1 MKNLYKYCSLLF
13 LPVVIVLYAHSAGS
27 PGGKSGSPGD
37 SNATCTQC
45 HSGTASSVSGWIT
58 TNIPAEG
65 YTPGGSY
72 VITATGTH
80 AGVVKFGF
88 ELTAETSAGAKIG
101 TFTIT
106 EPTRTQLVNVNKAVT
121 HTQAGNVPTG
131 NTNTW
136 TMNWTAPASNVGQ
149 IRFYAAFNAANGNG
163 NNTGDI
169 IYKSN
174 LFVDPFTPAALLSV
188 VPNAA
193 NQGSNPTLTI
203 TGQNTSWN
211 GNNPAV
217 SLRNVASPAE
227 IITATSVTVN
237 SNTQLQANFSIPNS
251 ASPGFWDVVVDD
263 LELSSG
269 FSVIELVTTLVSVDP
284 EFGEQGTNPT
294 LTIVGQNTSWNGTN
308 PIVTLRNVVTP
319 SEIITASSVTVN
331 SDTQLQAN
339 ISIPMSASAGLW
351 DVLVDDLELSSS
363 FSVVEVVVALVS
375 VNPNNADQGSNPTL
389 TITGQNTSW
398 NGTNPTVVLRNIAS
412 PSEILTATSVTVN
425 TDTQLHADFTIP
437 VSASAGLWD
446 LLVDDL
452 ELSSSFS
459 IIALVPELVSVTPDN
474 ADQGST
480 LPLTISG
487 QNTHWDATTPIVRL
501 RNVATPSE
509 IIEATLVTVN
519 SDLQLIA
526 DFTIPVSGSPGLWD
540 VLVDELLLA
549 SAFTVN
555 QLAPSLISIVPNI
568 AVQGEIVVVT
578 ITAENTFWE
587 GTSPV
592 VYLEF
597 SGGSSAT
604 IEAQTV
610 SVVNNNLL
618 TASFNIPLAAEV
630 GLYDVFVNEAILQN
644 GFTVSLYESINS
656 VSINALHVYPNPVVD
671 RLWLNITEPAT
682 IRLIDLN
689 GQVVLD
695 ETFLTGLT
703 PIMVSQYKR
712 GVYMLDMN
720 SVSQRKF
727 IKLIL
732 R

>member
-1 MKNLYKYCSLLF
+1 MNRLYKF
-13 LPVVIVLYAHSAGS
+13 LPIVILPAILILYANSAGS
-27 PGGKSGSPGD
+27 PGGKTGSPGD

-80 AGVVKFGF
+80 SGVVKFGF

-101 TFTIT
+101 TFTIS

-163 NNTGDI
+163 NNTGDV

-174 LFVDPFTPAALLSV
+174 LFVDPFTPAALVSV
-188 VPNAA
+188 VPNSA

-203 TGQNTSWN
+203 TGQNTDWN
-211 GNNPAV
+211 GSNPAV
-217 SLRNVASPAE
+217 SLRNVATPAE
-227 IITATSVTVN
+227 IISASSVTVN
-237 SNTQLQANFSIPNS
+237 SNTQLQVNFNIPIS

-263 LELSSG
+263 LELSSA

-284 EFGEQGTNPT
+284 DFGEQGTDPT

-308 PIVTLRNVVTP
+308 PIVTLRNVASP
-319 SEIITASSVTVN
+319 SEIITASTVTVN
-331 SDTQLQAN
+331 SNTQLQAN
-339 ISIPMSASAGLW
+339 ISIPMSASAGIW

-363 FSVVEVVVALVS
+363 FSVVEVVAALIS
-375 VNPNNADQGSNPTL
+375 VNPNNADQGSNPSL
-389 TITGQNTSW
+389 TIIGQNTSW
-398 NGTNPTVVLRNIAS
+398 NGTNPTVVLRNVAS

-425 TDTQLHADFTIP
+425 TDSQLHADFTIP
-437 VSASAGLWD
+437 LSASAGLWD

-452 ELSSSFS
+452 ELSSAFS

-480 LPLTISG
+480 VLLTISG
-487 QNTHWDATTPIVRL
+487 QNTHWEATTPIVRL

-509 IIEATLVTVN
+509 TIEATSVTVN
-519 SDLQLIA
+519 SDSQLLA
-526 DFTIPVSGSPGLWD
+526 DFAIPVSGSPGLWD

-555 QLAPSLISIVPNI
+555 ELVPSLISVVPNI
-568 AVQGEIVVVT
+568 AVQGELVEVT

-587 GTSPV
+587 GTSPD

-597 SGGSSAT
+597 TGGSSAI
-604 IEAQTV
+604 IEAQ
-610 SVVNNNLL
+610 SLLVVNNTLL
-618 TASFNIPLAAEV
+618 TATFNIPLAAEV
-630 GLYDVFVNEAILQN
+630 GLYDVSVNETILQN

-656 VSINALHVYPNPVVD
+656 VSSNALQVYPNPAVD
-671 RLWLNITEPAT
+671 RIWLNTSEPT
-682 IRLIDLN
+682 SVRLIDLN
-689 GQVVLD
+689 GQVVFD

-703 PIMVSQYKR
+703 PILVSQYKR
-712 GVYMLDMN
+712 GVYMLDIN
-720 SVSQRKF
+720 SLSQRRF

>member
-1 MKNLYKYCSLLF
+1 MRRLYKF
-13 LPVVIVLYAHSAGS
+13 LPIVILPAIFIFYANSAGS
-27 PGGKSGSPGD
+27 PGGKTGSPGD

-45 HSGTASSVSGWIT
+45 HSGTASTVSGWIT
-58 TNIPAEG
+58 TNIPSEG

-80 AGVVKFGF
+80 SGVVKFGF
-88 ELTAETSAGAKIG
+88 ELTAETSAGVKIG
-101 TFTIT
+101 TFTIS
-106 EPTRTQLVNVNKAVT
+106 EPTRTQLVNINKAVT

-136 TMNWTAPASNVGQ
+136 TMNWNAPASNVGQ

-163 NNTGDI
+163 NNTGDV

-174 LFVDPFTPAALLSV
+174 LFVDPFIPAALLSV
-188 VPNAA
+188 VPNSA

-203 TGQNTSWN
+203 TGQSTDWN
-211 GNNPAV
+211 GSNPTV
-217 SLRNVASPAE
+217 SLRNVATPAE
-227 IITATSVTVN
+227 IISASSVTVN
-237 SNTQLQANFSIPNS
+237 SNTQLQVNFNIPIS

-263 LELSSG
+263 LELSSA

-284 EFGEQGTNPT
+284 DFGEQGTDPT
-294 LTIVGQNTSWNGTN
+294 LTIVGQNTSWNGTT
-308 PIVTLRNVVTP
+308 PVVILRNVATP
-319 SEIITASSVTVN
+319 SEIITASTVTVN
-331 SDTQLQAN
+331 SNTQLQAN
-339 ISIPMSASAGLW
+339 ISIPMSASAGIW

-363 FSVVEVVVALVS
+363 FSVVEVVVALIS
-375 VNPNNADQGSNPTL
+375 VNPNNADQGSNPSL
-389 TITGQNTSW
+389 MIIGQNTSW
-398 NGTNPTVVLRNIAS
+398 NGTNPMVVLRNVAS
-412 PSEILTATSVTVN
+412 PSEILIATSVTVN
-425 TDTQLHADFTIP
+425 SDSQLHADFTIP
-437 VSASAGLWD
+437 LSASPGLWD

-452 ELSSSFS
+452 EHSSSFS

-501 RNVATPSE
+501 RNVATPTE
-509 IIEATLVTVN
+509 TIEATTVIVN
-519 SDLQLIA
+519 SDSQLLA
-526 DFTIPVSGSPGLWD
+526 DFTIPISGSPGLWD
-540 VLVDELLLA
+540 VLVDDLLLA

-555 QLAPSLISIVPNI
+555 QLVPSLISVVPNI
-568 AVQGEIVVVT
+568 AIQGELVEVS

-587 GTSPV
+587 GTSPD

-597 SGGSSAT
+597 TGGSSVI
-604 IEAQTV
+604 IEAQSV
-610 SVVNNNLL
+610 SVVNNTLL

-630 GLYDVFVNEAILQN
+630 GLYDVFVNETILQN
-644 GFTVSLYESINS
+644 GFTVSFYESINS
-656 VSINALHVYPNPVVD
+656 ISNNTLQVYPNPATD
-671 RLWLNITEPAT
+671 RFWLNISEPT
-682 IRLIDLN
+682 SVRLIDLN

-703 PIMVSQYKR
+703 PILVSQYKR
-712 GVYMLDMN
+712 GVYMLDIN
-720 SVSQRKF
+720 SKSQQRF

>member
-1 MKNLYKYCSLLF
+1 MKNLYKYFSILI
-13 LPVVIVLYAHSAGS
+13 LPVVILFYANSAGS

-45 HSGTASSVSGWIT
+45 HSGTATSINGWIT

-65 YTPGGSY
+65 YTPGASY
-72 VITATGTH
+72 IITATGTH
-80 AGVVKFGF
+80 NGVVKFGF
-88 ELTAETSAGAKIG
+88 ELTAETSAGTKIG
-101 TFTIT
+101 NFTLS
-106 EPTRTQLVNVNKAVT
+106 EPTRTKLVNVNKAVS

-136 TMNWTAPASNVGQ
+136 TMNWTAPATDVGQ

-163 NNTGDI
+163 NNSGDV
-169 IYKSN
+169 IYTSN

-188 VPNAA
+188 VPNSA

-203 TGQNTSWN
+203 TGQNTDWN

-217 SLRNVASPAE
+217 SLRNVATPSE
-227 IITATSVTVN
+227 IILANSVTVN
-237 SNTQLQANFSIPNS
+237 SNTQLQVNFNIPIS
-251 ASPGFWDVVVDD
+251 ASAGLWDVLVDD

-269 FSVIELVTTLVSVDP
+269 FTVIEIVTTLVSVDP
-284 EFGEQGTNPT
+284 DFGEQGTEPT
-294 LTIVGQNTSWNGTN
+294 LTIIGQNTSWNGSN
-308 PIVTLRNVVTP
+308 PIVSLRNVATP
-319 SEIITASSVTVN
+319 SEIITASTVTVN
-331 SDTQLQAN
+331 SNTLLQAN
-339 ISIPMSASAGLW
+339 ISIPMSASPGLW

-363 FSVVEVVVALVS
+363 FSVVEVVVALIS
-375 VNPNNADQGSNPTL
+375 VNPNNADQGSNPSL
-389 TITGQNTSW
+389 TVIGQNTNW
-398 NGTNPTVVLRNIAS
+398 NGTNPAVVLRNVAS
-412 PSEILTATSVTVN
+412 PSETIIATSVTVN
-425 TDTQLHADFTIP
+425 TDSQLQADFAIP
-437 VSASAGLWD
+437 LSASAGLWD

-459 IIALVPELVSVTPDN
+459 IIALVPALVSVTPDN

-480 LPLTISG
+480 LPLTIIG

-509 IIEATLVTVN
+509 IIEATSVTVN
-519 SDLQLIA
+519 SDSQLLA

-540 VLVDELLLA
+540 VLVDDLLLS

-555 QLAPSLISIVPNI
+555 QLVPSLISIEPNI
-568 AVQGEIVVVT
+568 AVQGELVVVT

-592 VYLEF
+592 VNLEF
-597 SGGSSAT
+597 TGGSSAI
-604 IEAQTV
+604 IEAQSV
-610 SVVNNNLL
+610 SVTNNSIL
-618 TASFNIPLAAEV
+618 TASFNIPMAAEV
-630 GLYDVFVNEAILQN
+630 GLYDVYVNDIILQD
-644 GFTVSLYESINS
+644 GFTVSLYESIYSLN
-656 VSINALHVYPNPVVD
+656 NNTLQVYPNPAED
-671 RLWLNITEPAT
+671 RLWLNTSEP
-682 IRLIDLN
+682 ISVRLVDLN

-695 ETFLTGLT
+695 ETFLSGLT

-712 GVYMLDMN
+712 GIYLLEIN
-720 SVSQRKF
+720 NLSQHKF
-727 IKLIL
+727 VKLIL

>member
-13 LPVVIVLYAHSAGS
+13 LPVIILLYAHSAGS

-65 YTPGGSY
+65 YTPGESY

-80 AGVVKFGF
+80 NGVVKFGF

-101 TFTIT
+101 TFTIS

-163 NNTGDI
+163 NNTGDV

-174 LFVDPFTPAALLSV
+174 LFVEPFTPAALLSV
-188 VPNAA
+188 VPNSA

-203 TGQNTSWN
+203 TGQNTDWN
-211 GNNPAV
+211 GNNPVV

-237 SNTQLQANFSIPNS
+237 SNTQLQVNFTIPIL

-294 LTIVGQNTSWNGTN
+294 LTIVGENTLWNGTN
-308 PIVTLRNVVTP
+308 PVVTLRNVATP
-319 SEIITASSVTVN
+319 SEIIIASTVTVN
-331 SDTQLQAN
+331 SNTQLQAN

-375 VNPNNADQGSNPTL
+375 VNPNNAEQGSNPTL
-389 TITGQNTSW
+389 TIIGQNTSW
-398 NGTNPTVVLRNIAS
+398 NGTNPAVVLRNVAT
-412 PSEILTATSVTVN
+412 PSETLAATSVTVN
-425 TDTQLHADFTIP
+425 SDTQLQAGFTIP
-437 VSASAGLWD
+437 LSASAGLWD

-459 IIALVPELVSVTPDN
+459 IIALVPELVSVSPDN
-474 ADQGST
+474 ADQGSNPT
-480 LPLTISG
+480 LTIIG
-487 QNTHWDATTPIVRL
+487 QNTSWDATSPIVRL
-501 RNVATPSE
+501 RNVALPSE
-509 IIEATLVTVN
+509 IIDATSVTVN
-519 SDLQLIA
+519 SDIQLLA
-526 DFTIPVSGSPGLWD
+526 DFSIPLSASAGLWD
-540 VLVDELLLA
+540 VLVDDILLV

-555 QLAPSLISIVPNI
+555 QVVPSLISIVPNI
-568 AVQGEIVVVT
+568 AIQGEIVVVT

-587 GTSPV
+587 GTSPD

-597 SGGSSAT
+597 TGGSSAT

-610 SVVNNNLL
+610 SVVNNNSL

-630 GLYDVFVNEAILQN
+630 GLYDVFVNDVILQN
-644 GFTVSLYESINS
+644 GFTVSLFESINS
-656 VSINALHVYPNPVVD
+656 VSNNALQVYPNPAVD
-671 RLWLNITEPAT
+671 RLWLNITESAT

-689 GQVVLD
+689 GQVILD
-695 ETFLTGLT
+695 ESLPIGLT
-703 PIMVSQYKR
+703 PILVSQYKR
-712 GVYMLDMN
+712 GVYLLDIN
-720 SVSQRKF
+720 SLTQRKF